1 MSSEKN
7 LKKLFQN
14 WNLLND
20 KVQGLF
26 GLFDFSKIKPIRKI
40 FYMELLNNVPEEYRK
55 IISAG
60 YLMLLFSFLN
70 LVVNLIMRTCGTIVS
85 ALLSIV
91 SLLFE
96 VLMVIVLT
104 YFFIKTIPLIDKF
117 MKHQLEKS
125 VMNHYLIIIALFLII
140 DQISNSLIH

>member
-1 MSSEKN
+1 M
-7 LKKLFQN
+7 
-14 WNLLND
+14 
-20 KVQGLF
+20 
-26 GLFDFSKIKPIRKI
+26 DF
-40 FYMELLNNVPEEYRK
+40 LNNLPEEYRK
-55 IISAG
+55 PISAG

-70 LVVNLIMRTCGTIVS
+70 LVINLIMRTCGTIVS

-91 SLLFE
+91 GLLFE